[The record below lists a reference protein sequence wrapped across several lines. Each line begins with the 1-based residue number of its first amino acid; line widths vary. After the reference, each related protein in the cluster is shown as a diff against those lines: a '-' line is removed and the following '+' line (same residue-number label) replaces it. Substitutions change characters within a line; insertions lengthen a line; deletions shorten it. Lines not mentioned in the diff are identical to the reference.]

1 MHKRKTFLFL
11 ALAAL
16 LMACNLTNGGTIG
29 AAVLSRATHSPQS
42 NPPTPTIPTSTPRPH
57 CTVDTGTPGG
67 ALNLR
72 SCPGMSCGVLA
83 VLDEGDDLTIL
94 AAGDWIE
101 VQPDKG
107 AAGFVN
113 SSYCKIGE

>member
-1 MHKRKTFLFL
+1 MKRFYIL
-11 ALAAL
+11 AWAVL
-16 LMACNLTNGGTIG
+16 LVISCSLTNGETMS
-29 AAVLSRATHSPQS
+29 AAIVKTPTERPQRADTLKAERIPTPSPQ
-42 NPPTPTIPTSTPRPH
+42 H